1 MFDLEG
7 LPPQLD
13 ELEKVYLWGLQ
24 VYGQH
29 PGPYQAATA
38 GLGPD
43 GARKGWEDFLQLAG
57 NIFTEYGDV
66 PFVHWSHYERTKL
79 DLYIARF
86 GDQNGVA
93 DRVRRNLLDLLPIT
107 QQALVLPL
115 PSYSLKVI
123 EKYIGFQRSMPEANG
138 EWAMAKYIEAI
149 ETEDEREREHL
160 MASIRA
166 YNEEDLKAMW
176 AVFLWLRN
184 KKREGAR

>member
-43 GARKGWEDFLQLAG
+43 GDRKGWEDFLQLAG